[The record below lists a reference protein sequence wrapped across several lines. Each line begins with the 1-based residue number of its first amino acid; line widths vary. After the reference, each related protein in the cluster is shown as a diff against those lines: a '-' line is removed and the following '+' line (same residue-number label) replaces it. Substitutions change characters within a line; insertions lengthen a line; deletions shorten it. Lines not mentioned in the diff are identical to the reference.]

1 MVQLPNGSTLY
12 AVYDSTNNVVIYN
25 VVVMPGTYLAIGYG
39 TSMTNT
45 DMAFWGANGASSVMY
60 DMYSTG
66 HTKPAIDTV
75 NSYTTTFNVLANGS
89 VAFTSTRAL
98 DPNLTPETYVI

>member
-12 AVYDSTNNVVIYN
+12 AVYDSVNSVVIYN

-39 TSMTNT
+39 TTMTNT
-45 DMAFWGANGASSVMY
+45 DMAFWGANGLSSHMY
-60 DMYSTG
+60 DMYATSNS
-66 HTKPAIDTV
+66 KPAIDAV
-75 NSYTTTFNVLANGS
+75 NSYNTTFTVLANGS